1 MHQSSESIGAIATAL
16 AKAQAEL
23 ANPEKN
29 LSATISARDGA
40 RTFRYASL
48 ANGLDIVRKSLSQQ
62 EIAILQTTSVQQGQI
77 VLTTLLAHSS
87 GQWVSSSW
95 PVCSAAEHTVHY
107 KGSALTYARRY
118 ALFALVGI
126 AGEDDLDAPD
136 LDERKEDK
144 IQEEP
149 FGKNTKGI
157 LRSQA
162 PTSRTPADSM
172 LLRDQLLKEMNSLV
186 TEDDLANW
194 AHRSFQ
200 LKNSLVSADAQA
212 IENAYEAKLTTCA
225 EIGRPSCT
233 SMAAVD
239 PISES
244 LLSAQTEA
252 QATPT
257 FKPAI
262 RRSKAHLT
270 FVATLPCLICKS
282 TPSDPHHLKIAR
294 PRSLGKK
301 VSDEFTVPLC
311 RTHHQEL
318 HRHGNETNW
327 WKDKQIAPL
336 SIARRLWEE
345 GSSLHP
351 TLSV

>member
-1 MHQSSESIGAIATAL
+1 MHQSSETIGAIATAL

-29 LSATISARDGA
+29 LSATIAARDGA

-48 ANGLDIVRKSLSQQ
+48 ANGLDIARKSLSQQ

-126 AGEDDLDAPD
+126 AGEDDFDAPD

-144 IQEEP
+144 IPEGP
-149 FGKNTKGI
+149 FRKDAKGV

-162 PTSRTPADSM
+162 PTSRPAEESSQI
-172 LLRDQLLKEMNSLV
+172 RDRLLKEMNALV

-194 AHRSFQ
+194 AHRSFL

-212 IENAYEAKLTTCA
+212 IENAYEAKLANCA
-225 EIGRPSCT
+225 EKSAPSSAST
-233 SMAAVD
+233 TAVD

-244 LLSAQTEA
+244 SLSTPTEL

-294 PRSLGKK
+294 PRSLGRK

-318 HRHGNETNW
+318 HRHGNETDW
-327 WKDKQIAPL
+327 WKDKQVLPL
-336 SIARRLWEE
+336 PLAKELWEKR
-345 GSSLHP
+345 SSHRS
-351 TLSV
+351 T

>member
-16 AKAQAEL
+16 AKAQAQL

-29 LSATISARDGA
+29 LSATITARDGA

-48 ANGLDIVRKSLSQQ
+48 ANGLDIVRKSLSHQ
-62 EIAILQTTSVQQGQI
+62 EIAIVQTTSVQHGQI

-87 GQWVSSSW
+87 GQWISSFW
-95 PVCSAAEHTVHY
+95 PVCSAAEHTVRY

-144 IQEEP
+144 ILEEP
-149 FGKNTKGI
+149 VRRETKGM

-162 PTSRTPADSM
+162 PTSPPPAKSAQIRDR
-172 LLRDQLLKEMNSLV
+172 LLAEMNALL

-194 AHRSFQ
+194 AHHSFL

-212 IENAYEAKLTTCA
+212 IENAYEAKLATCA
-225 EIGRPSCT
+225 EKSAT
-233 SMAAVD
+233 SSTSIVAVD
-239 PISES
+239 QISEKTV
-244 LLSAQTEA
+244 SAPMEA
-252 QATPT
+252 QVTPT
-257 FKPAI
+257 FKPPI

-294 PRSLGKK
+294 PRSLGRK

-318 HRHGNETNW
+318 HRHGNEANW
-327 WKDKQIAPL
+327 WKDKQVLPL
-336 SIARRLWEE
+336 PFAKELWEK
-345 GSSLHP
+345 SPSHR
-351 TLSV
+351 S